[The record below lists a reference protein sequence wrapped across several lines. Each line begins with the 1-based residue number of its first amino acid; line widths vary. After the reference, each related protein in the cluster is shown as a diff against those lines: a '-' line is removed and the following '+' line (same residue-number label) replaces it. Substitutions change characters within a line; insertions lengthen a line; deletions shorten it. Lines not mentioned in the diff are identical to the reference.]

1 MVEWTANGNPMNLDY
16 LERQCGGSNPVQREN
31 SVFSRGA
38 VPPSLL
44 SFTSLWL
51 AQLGLAD
58 KTCLLKEDG
67 EALPYPFAGSM
78 RLYLEDGS
86 CLELDT
92 VAKPLDPEDPYVRD
106 VRAGKYDL
114 IVISLAPWCLRE
126 GAEGSCRRCAS
137 SRHSVLQHTVLHELL
152 HVVFPEYSAH
162 NEWTDNKV
170 RELLERAS

>member
-1 MVEWTANGNPMNLDY
+1 MNLD
-16 LERQCGGSNPVQREN
+16 LVERQSGGSTREQRQGGV
-31 SVFSRGA
+31 SSRGA

-51 AQLGLAD
+51 GELGLD
-58 KTCLLKEDG
+58 GKRCLLKEDG

-78 RLYLEDGS
+78 RLYRKDGS

-92 VAKPLDPEDPYVRD
+92 VAKPLHLEEPYVQE
-106 VRAGKYDL
+106 VRAGHYDL

-126 GAEGSCRRCAS
+126 GAEGPCRRCAS
-137 SRHSVLQHTVLHELL
+137 SHHTVLQHTVLHELV
-152 HVVFPEYSAH
+152 HVAFPEYSAH

-170 RELLERAS
+170 RELLERASS